1 MKYRL
6 TVDRQTELIHK
17 LENENGDLSALE
29 NSCEGLS
36 SVFPDAID
44 DNLGSVK
51 VVPLTAGVAREHSS
65 I

>member
-17 LENENGDLSALE
+17 LENENTDLSALE
-29 NSCEGLS
+29 NSCEALS

-44 DNLGSVK
+44 DDLGSVK
-51 VVPLTAGVAREHSS
+51 VVPLTAGVDRDYCSS
-65 I
+65 